1 MHVSSI
7 TQPLMALFKMA
18 FCLTSL
24 KSRGQRAARRN
35 LEIVSA
41 NNAVKKKY
49 GASVLCVDNKNKSM

>member
-7 TQPLMALFKMA
+7 TQPLTALFKMA

-24 KSRGQRAARRN
+24 KSQGQRAARRN

-49 GASVLCVDNKNKSM
+49 GASILCVDNKNKSM

>member
-24 KSRGQRAARRN
+24 KSQGQRAAQCN
-35 LEIVSA
+35 LETVA
-41 NNAVKKKY
+41 TNNAVEEKVRHKY
-49 GASVLCVDNKNKSM
+49 SVCGQQE